1 MCRTICQNNLIFSG
15 NTDHYNG
22 MDNHSTDT
30 DFSQSLATIHQD
42 EAYSLSTVAQD
53 MLALMDNMTLS
64 WNNQSGNFTANTTIS
79 PRTSS
84 LGTRQI
90 LEGYTT
96 TMVGLYIARYKFY
109 VLLPLTLF
117 CNGLTLAVL
126 CKRAKSSSST
136 LFMANLAVWD
146 TLSIWL
152 KGWGYFI
159 NRFNLSID
167 DVGCQ
172 VINFVLNTTAFI
184 ATWLVVVMTSER
196 FIAVGFPLKRPS
208 WCTVRRAKIVLAS
221 LVLIA
226 VLLNAQYLYLI
237 ESHISPVG
245 GFTCRYKPELQQ
257 YTSEIWN
264 WIEMVAIFV
273 IPQIMIFLLNIAIMT
288 ILKRASRGI
297 VLQNQSE
304 AKHVD
309 SVTVMLITV
318 SLVFFI
324 LTAPWAVFLI
334 YSSQFWNYKSSFSAW
349 ANYIFLN
356 TFLRLMN
363 DLNHCIN
370 FFLYCASG
378 TSFRRDLRKLL
389 CRAYGHARHE
399 TSMQTTEQ
407 SRISISR
414 DVSVSQT
421 DVVPKRDGMEVT
433 SL

>member
-1 MCRTICQNNLIFSG
+1 
-15 NTDHYNG
+15 
-22 MDNHSTDT
+22 MDNHSTET
-30 DFSQSLATIHQD
+30 NFSQSLATTHQD
-42 EAYSLSTVAQD
+42 ETYSLSTVAQD
-53 MLALMDNMTLS
+53 MLALMENMTLS

-79 PRTSS
+79 PKTSS
-84 LGTRQI
+84 VDTRQI

-136 LFMANLAVWD
+136 LFMASLAVWD
-146 TLSIWL
+146 TFSIWL

-159 NRFNLSID
+159 NRFDLDISD
-167 DVGCQ
+167 FGCQ
-172 VINFVLNTTAFI
+172 IINFFLNTATLI
-184 ATWLVVVMTSER
+184 ATWLVVVMTTDR
-196 FIAVGFPLKRPS
+196 FIAVGFPLKRPI

-237 ESHISPVG
+237 ESHISPVS
-245 GFTCRYKPELQQ
+245 GFMCRYKPELLQ

-264 WIEMVAIFV
+264 WIEMAAVFV

-288 ILKRASRGI
+288 ILKRTSQGM
-297 VLQNQSE
+297 VVQNQV

-309 SVTVMLITV
+309 SVTAMLLTV

-324 LTAPWAVFLI
+324 LTAPWAVFLL
-334 YSSQFWNYKSSFSAW
+334 YSSQVWNYKSSFSAW

-378 TSFRRDLRKLL
+378 TLFRSDLRKFL
-389 CRAYGHARHE
+389 CGVYGHKRHE
-399 TSMQTTEQ
+399 SNVQMTVQPQ
-407 SRISISR
+407 ISALR
-414 DVSVSQT
+414 DINVSQT
-421 DVVPKRDGMEVT
+421 DMVFNTR
-433 SL
+433 L